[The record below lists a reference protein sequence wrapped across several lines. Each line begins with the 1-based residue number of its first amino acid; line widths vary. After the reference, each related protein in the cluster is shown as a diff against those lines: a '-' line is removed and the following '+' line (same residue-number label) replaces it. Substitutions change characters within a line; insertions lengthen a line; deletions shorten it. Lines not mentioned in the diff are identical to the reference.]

1 MVLTVFSCIVCQK
14 LTRQNDRATLKQP
27 AIEITN
33 GQLGKELEVWFN
45 NEACETLARKTG
57 FIERRSSR
65 LTGSEFFNL
74 LTVGVMNEP
83 TISYEGMCDILEQRN
98 PELQITPQ
106 ALCERTNSDGAVEFL
121 KASLEKTLKETTRQQ
136 TAVMETDWLESFPRV
151 LLQDSTQMQ
160 IHEKLTAEFKG
171 SGGNASTA
179 SIKID
184 YSYDVKNEKAEHF
197 ALRQGADSDQGFAE
211 ALSARIQQDDLIIRD
226 LGYFSLAFFA
236 HLVSVGAYFLSR
248 LRFNVNVYLTA
259 DADQAIKLIQHIN
272 RFGKR
277 DKNMEFNVFLGQ
289 KQRIPVRLI
298 VYRLPPDV
306 YRQRQKSAIKTAKR
320 KGRGISLSYLKF
332 LKYTFFITNVPAT
345 LWPKEAVG
353 TIYRLRWQVELSFKH
368 WKSLF
373 HIHVLKG
380 TRPERLLCLL
390 YGRLIVILVVQHL
403 LALASRHAVNEQ
415 RELSFYKA
423 SQWLKRGGRLL
434 NAFLDRQ
441 FNVLLIRML
450 SCLKRLL
457 KQKRQRLT
465 TWRAIAQQVAYLDSF
480 ADLGYFVPV
489 GSG

>member
-1 MVLTVFSCIVCQK
+1 
-14 LTRQNDRATLKQP
+14 LKQS

-33 GQLGKELEVWFN
+33 GQLGKELNVWFK

-57 FIERRSSR
+57 FIQRSTSR
-65 LTGSEFFNL
+65 ITGSEFFNL
-74 LTVGVMNEP
+74 LTVGVLDEP
-83 TISYEGMCDILEQRN
+83 TVSYEGLCDILEQRN
-98 PELQITPQ
+98 PDLQITPQ
-106 ALCERTNSDGAVEFL
+106 ALCERMNSDGAVEFL
-121 KASLEKTLKETTRQQ
+121 KAGLEKTLKETTRQQ
-136 TAVMETDWLESFPRV
+136 TAMMETAWLEAFPRV

-197 ALRQGADSDQGFAE
+197 ALRQGADNDQGFAE
-211 ALSARIQQDDLIIRD
+211 DLSARIQKDDLVIRD
-226 LGYFSLAFFA
+226 LGYFSLNFFA
-236 HLVSVGAYFLSR
+236 YLISVGAYFLSR
-248 LRFNVNVYLTA
+248 LSFNVNVYLTV
-259 DADQAIKLIQHIN
+259 DADQPIKLIQHIN
-272 RFGKR
+272 RFGNR
-277 DKNMEFNVFLGQ
+277 NKNMEFNVFLGQ

-298 VYRLPPDV
+298 VYRLPSDV
-306 YRQRQKSAIKTAKR
+306 YRQRQKAAIKTAKR

-345 LWPKEAVG
+345 LWTKEAVG

-380 TRPERLLCLL
+380 TRPERILCLI

-403 LALASRHAVNEQ
+403 LALASSHAVNEH

-434 NAFLDRQ
+434 KAFLDRQ
-441 FNVLLIRML
+441 FKDLLIRMV

-457 KQKRQRLT
+457 KQKRKRLT
-465 TWRAIAQQVAYLDSF
+465 TWRAITQQVAYLDSF
-480 ADLGYFVPV
+480 ADLGYFVPD
-489 GSG
+489 GSDSSCT